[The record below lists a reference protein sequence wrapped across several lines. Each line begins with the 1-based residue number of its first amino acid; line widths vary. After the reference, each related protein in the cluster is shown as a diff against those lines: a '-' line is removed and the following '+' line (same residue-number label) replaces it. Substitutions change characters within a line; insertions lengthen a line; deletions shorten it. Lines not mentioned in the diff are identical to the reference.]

1 MKPTAM
7 DTRRQPRQ
15 RAGRRHHDDGYGR
28 RGEVAAMP
36 MTAMITVGMVGA
48 HVMVP
53 SPTPP
58 DRAEWP
64 LVPPA

>member
-1 MKPTAM
+1 
-7 DTRRQPRQ
+7 
-15 RAGRRHHDDGYGR
+15 
-28 RGEVAAMP
+28 MP

-58 DRAEWP
+58 DRAAWP